1 MWDSGYNFKVE
12 PTGTAEAL
20 DLVLKKTVSQE
31 DHKGLSLD
39 TCGRLPF
46 FFLISET
53 LRKEH
58 TLGWEGVMIQ
68 FRFGAYIRNAY

>member
-1 MWDSGYNFKVE
+1 MKLWDSGYNFKVE

-46 FFLISET
+46 FFFN
-53 LRKEH
+53 LRDTE
-58 TLGWEGVMIQ
+58 E
-68 FRFGAYIRNAY
+68 GAYFRVGGGDDSVQVWSLH